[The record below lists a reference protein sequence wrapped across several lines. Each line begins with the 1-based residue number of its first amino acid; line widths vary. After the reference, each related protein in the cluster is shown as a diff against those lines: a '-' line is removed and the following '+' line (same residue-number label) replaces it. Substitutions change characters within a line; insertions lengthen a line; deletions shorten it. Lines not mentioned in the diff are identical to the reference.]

1 MCGFVLRK
9 LNCQNV
15 LLKLLL
21 DVLDFYYSSLIAYLV
36 FRLDCTIWWFNK
48 MLSVT
53 MDNIGKFFPP
63 RVVAK
68 EILQY
73 FTSTFTNRNMIEIFH
88 KSKYRG
94 PPVRFGFVVFRFN
107 TLSVFKAFR
116 CPLSVMVLDQQRPL
130 SFFFF

>member
-1 MCGFVLRK
+1 
-9 LNCQNV
+9 
-15 LLKLLL
+15 
-21 DVLDFYYSSLIAYLV
+21 
-36 FRLDCTIWWFNK
+36 
-48 MLSVT
+48 

-73 FTSTFTNRNMIEIFH
+73 FTSTFTNRNIIEIFH

-94 PPVRFGFVVFRFN
+94 PPVRFGFVVFSFN

-116 CPLSVMVLDQQRPL
+116 YPLSVMVLDQQRPL